1 MHKFSMGHAR
11 VSPLVEAA
19 IYYGIATNDDPRA
32 LFEAGP
38 GGLQLWCTEEDNP
51 GGSWMHVKMERG
63 IYTKPCAFI
72 GAVRWQ
78 GGRFEAASEVTLVLT
93 TIAYALCDKG
103 LVAMES
109 IHNRAEDITW
119 ARHKTAWLWEVSGAD
134 GEMPQILVRQ

>member
-1 MHKFSMGHAR
+1 MHKFAMGHAS

-19 IYYGIATNDDPRA
+19 IIYDIATNNDPRA

-38 GGLQLWCTEEDNP
+38 GGLQLWCTEADNP
-51 GGSWMHVKMERG
+51 GGLWTRIEMKKG

-78 GGRFEAASEVTLVLT
+78 GGAGRSEEVKLVMT
-93 TIAYALCDKG
+93 TIAYALCEKE

-109 IHNRAEDITW
+109 IHNRADDVDW
-119 ARHKTAWLWEVSGAD
+119 ARRKMEWLWKASGSA
-134 GEMPQILVRQ
+134 GPMLQILVSQ